1 MRILPAGPHALL
13 VELEDLAQVQA
24 LHAALVER
32 RDAGDLP
39 AVIDIV
45 PAART
50 VLLDGVEDTGA
61 MVGAVAACPRTPA
74 TAPLATSALVE
85 IPVIYDGE
93 DLSWVAEQ
101 WGTSTAGAVA
111 LHSGA
116 VFRAAFCGFAP
127 GFAYLVGL
135 PERCH
140 LPRRPRPR
148 PEVPAGAVAVAGEF
162 TGVYPRPSPGGWH
175 LLGRTTTAMW
185 DPARPEPALVAPGV
199 EVRFVAVEP

>member
-1 MRILPAGPHALL
+1 MKIRPAGAHALL
-13 VELEDLAQVQA
+13 VELEDLAQVQG
-24 LHAALVER
+24 LHAALVGR
-32 RDAGDLP
+32 QAAGDLP
-39 AVIDIV
+39 TVIDIV

-50 VLLDGVEDTGA
+50 VLLDGVDDLDA
-61 MVGAVAACPRTPA
+61 MAVAVAACPLTIA
-74 TAPLATSALVE
+74 TAPAVGPVVE
-85 IPVIYDGE
+85 IPVVYDGE
-93 DLSWVAEQ
+93 DLPWVADQ
-101 WGTSTAGAVA
+101 WGTTVAGAVA

-116 VFRAAFCGFAP
+116 TLRAAFCGFAP

-175 LLGRTTTAMW
+175 LIGRTTRPMW
-185 DPARPEPALVAPGV
+185 DPSRPEPALVAPGTG
-199 EVRFVAVEP
+199 VRFVAVGP

>member
-1 MRILPAGPHALL
+1 MRVRPAGARALL
-13 VELEDLAQVQA
+13 VELEGLGQVQA

-32 RDAGDLP
+32 RAVGDLP
-39 AVIDIV
+39 TLVDIV

-50 VLLDGVEDTGA
+50 VLLDGVDDLAA
-61 MVGAVAACPRTPA
+61 MAHAVSSCPPIA
-74 TAPLATSALVE
+74 TATPDAGPLVE
-85 IPVIYDGE
+85 VPVVYDGV
-93 DLSWVAEQ
+93 DLEWVAEQ
-101 WGTSTAGAVA
+101 WGTSVAGAVA

-116 VFRAAFCGFAP
+116 PLRAAFCGFSP

-140 LPRRPRPR
+140 LPRRSRPR

-175 LLGRTTTAMW
+175 LIGRTARVMW
-185 DPARPEPALVAPGV
+185 DASRPAPALVSPGTR
-199 EVRFVAVEP
+199 VRFVPVGP